1 MALQSRF
8 RRLKQRRDKPMT
20 ARPRSVASVLTHS
33 ATEPTSSVERA
44 CRILRALSDPGVTR
58 LTDIALATGLD
69 KTTVL
74 RVVEVLMRDGFV
86 VRDAQTKHYSLGAEL
101 LVLGAAALARFDPR
115 PLVRPSLLRLTGT
128 FEDSVILS
136 IPSGI
141 ESLCVDVEE
150 GRFPIRA
157 NYLSVGSRRPLGAG
171 AGSLALLAW
180 MPDAERQAALAVIAP
195 QLQQRYPRITID
207 LLETRA
213 REARERG
220 YAVLLDVVVERMG
233 GIAAPILGADGRPVA
248 AISIAALND
257 RITSREAELAKAL
270 KRECATCEVLWSGA
284 AHQSARATR
293 TTRTTRTT
301 AAGGRRSPVH

>member
-1 MALQSRF
+1 MLA
-8 RRLKQRRDKPMT
+8 QR
-20 ARPRSVASVLTHS
+20 AV
-33 ATEPTSSVERA
+33 EPTSSVERA

-58 LTDIALATGLD
+58 LTDIAVATGLD

-74 RVVEVLMRDGFV
+74 RLLEVLMRDGFV
-86 VRDAQTKHYSLGAEL
+86 VRDTHSKHYSLGAEL

-115 PLVRPSLLRLTGT
+115 PLVRPALLRLTGQ

-150 GRFPIRA
+150 GHYPIRA
-157 NYLSVGSRRPLGAG
+157 NYLSIGSRRPLGVG

-180 MPDAERQAALAVIAP
+180 MPEAERQAALAVIAP
-195 QLQQRYPRITID
+195 QLQRYPRITAQ
-207 LLETRA
+207 LLEDHA

-233 GIAAPILGADGRPVA
+233 GIAVPILGADGRPVA

-257 RITSREAELAKAL
+257 RITSREAELARAL
-270 KRECATCEVLWSGA
+270 RLEAATCEVLWSRAAHTGA
-284 AHQSARATR
+284 AVTR
-293 TTRTTRTT
+293 R
-301 AAGGRRSPVH
+301 GRVH

>member
-1 MALQSRF
+1 MAL
-8 RRLKQRRDKPMT
+8 
-20 ARPRSVASVLTHS
+20 RPRSATSVLANST
-33 ATEPTSSVERA
+33 TEPTSSVERA

-58 LTDIALATGLD
+58 LTDIAVATGLD

-74 RVVEVLMRDGFV
+74 RLVEVLMRDGFV

-115 PLVRPSLLRLTGT
+115 PLVRPSLLRLTGH

-157 NYLSVGSRRPLGAG
+157 NYLSVGSRRPLGVG

-180 MPDAERQAALAVIAP
+180 MPEAERQAALAVIAP
-195 QLQQRYPRITID
+195 QLKRYPRITPK
-207 LLETRA
+207 LLETHA
-213 REARERG
+213 LEARERG

-257 RITSREAELAKAL
+257 RITSREVELAKAL

-284 AHQSARATR
+284 AHQSTQASRGA
-293 TTRTTRTT
+293 
-301 AAGGRRSPVH
+301 GRRAAVH

>member
-1 MALQSRF
+1 MLA
-8 RRLKQRRDKPMT
+8 QR
-20 ARPRSVASVLTHS
+20 AV
-33 ATEPTSSVERA
+33 EPTSSVERA

-58 LTDIALATGLD
+58 LTDIAVATGLD

-74 RVVEVLMRDGFV
+74 RVIEVLMHDGFV
-86 VRDAQTKHYSLGAEL
+86 VRDPQSKHYSLGAEL

-115 PLVRPSLLRLTGT
+115 PLVRPALLRLTGQ

-150 GRFPIRA
+150 GRYPIRA
-157 NYLSVGSRRPLGAG
+157 NYLAIGSRRPLGVG

-180 MPDAERQAALAVIAP
+180 MPEAERQAALAVIAP
-195 QLQQRYPRITID
+195 QLQRYPRITAQ
-207 LLETRA
+207 LLEDHA

-220 YAVLLDVVVERMG
+220 YAVLLDVVIERMG
-233 GIAAPILGADGRPVA
+233 GIAVPILGADGRPVA

-257 RITSREAELAKAL
+257 RISSREAELAQAL
-270 KRECATCEVLWSGA
+270 RREAATCEVLWSRAAHTGGA
-284 AHQSARATR
+284 AAVTR
-293 TTRTTRTT
+293 R
-301 AAGGRRSPVH
+301 GRVH

>member
-1 MALQSRF
+1 MA
-8 RRLKQRRDKPMT
+8 

-33 ATEPTSSVERA
+33 AAEPTSSVERA

-58 LTDIALATGLD
+58 LTDISLATGLD

-86 VRDAQTKHYSLGAEL
+86 VRNPQTKHYSLGAEL

-115 PLVRPSLLRLTGT
+115 PLVRPSVLRLTGT

-157 NYLSVGSRRPLGAG
+157 NYLSVGSRRPLGVG

-180 MPDAERQAALAVIAP
+180 MPDAERQAALAVIGP
-195 QLQQRYPRITID
+195 QLQRYPRITPE
-207 LLETRA
+207 LLEARA
-213 REARERG
+213 LEARERG

-233 GIAAPILGADGRPVA
+233 GIAAPILGADGRPVGA
-248 AISIAALND
+248 LSIAALND
-257 RITSREAELAKAL
+257 RITTREAELAKAL

-284 AHQSARATR
+284 AHQSAVASRAVG
-293 TTRTTRTT
+293 
-301 AAGGRRSPVH
+301 AGAGARRGRVH

>member
-1 MALQSRF
+1 MAV
-8 RRLKQRRDKPMT
+8 
-20 ARPRSVASVLTHS
+20 RPRSVPSVLANS

-44 CRILRALSDPGVTR
+44 CRILRALSDPGVAR

-74 RVVEVLMRDGFV
+74 RLIEVLMRDGFV
-86 VRDAQTKHYSLGAEL
+86 VRDADTKHYSLGAEL

-157 NYLSVGSRRPLGAG
+157 NYLSIGSRRPLGVG

-180 MPDAERQAALAVIAP
+180 MPEGERKAALAVIAP
-195 QLQQRYPRITID
+195 QLKRYPRITPK
-207 LLETRA
+207 LLEARA
-213 REARERG
+213 MEARERG

-233 GIAAPILGADGRPVA
+233 GIAMPILGADARPVA

-270 KRECATCEVLWSGA
+270 RRECATCEVLWSGA
-284 AHQSARATR
+284 AHQSAMATR
-293 TTRTTRTT
+293 S
-301 AAGGRRSPVH
+301 AGRRTRVH

>member
-1 MALQSRF
+1 MPGRTRTPASL
-8 RRLKQRRDKPMT
+8 LAQR
-20 ARPRSVASVLTHS
+20 AV
-33 ATEPTSSVERA
+33 EPTSSVERA

-58 LTDIALATGLD
+58 LTDIAIATGLD

-74 RVVEVLMRDGFV
+74 RLLEVLMHDGFV
-86 VRDAQTKHYSLGAEL
+86 VRDAHSKHYSLGAEL

-115 PLVRPSLLRLTGT
+115 PLVRPALLRLTGQ

-150 GRFPIRA
+150 GRYPIRA
-157 NYLSVGSRRPLGAG
+157 NYLSIGSRRPLGVG

-180 MPDAERQAALAVIAP
+180 MPEAERQAALAVIAP
-195 QLQQRYPRITID
+195 QLQRYPRITAQ
-207 LLETRA
+207 LLEDHA
-213 REARERG
+213 RQARERG

-233 GIAAPILGADGRPVA
+233 GIAVPILGADGRPVA

-257 RITSREAELAKAL
+257 RITSREAELAQAL
-270 KRECATCEVLWSGA
+270 RREAATCEVLWSRA
-284 AHQSARATR
+284 AHTGGATAVR
-293 TTRTTRTT
+293 RR
-301 AAGGRRSPVH
+301 GRVH